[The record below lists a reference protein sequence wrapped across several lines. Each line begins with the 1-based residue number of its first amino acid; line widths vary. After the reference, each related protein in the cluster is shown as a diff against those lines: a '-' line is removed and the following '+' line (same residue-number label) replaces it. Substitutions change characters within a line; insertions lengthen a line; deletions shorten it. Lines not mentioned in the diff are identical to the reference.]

1 MRNKVDSSKKEKE
14 TTLAPAKPNKPKTGR
29 GGTQNFP
36 NARFRPETEE
46 DKALVSQL
54 ISEVLTEYRQPKVQ
68 TDEELAERFDDYFR
82 RCAARGQ
89 TPTVEEM
96 CMSTGWTIQCI
107 KNWEYGINKGLG
119 SQTVSIIKKAK
130 NFMQT
135 FDAKLVI
142 AGKMNFLAY
151 CFRAK
156 NYYGMKDQQDLAFV
170 QPNPLGEAKSP
181 EELRR
186 KYLEDIGADPDIID
200 AEASE

>member
-1 MRNKVDSSKKEKE
+1 MRNKVDSTKKEKE

-54 ISEVLTEYRQPKVQ
+54 IGEVLTEYRQPKVQ
-68 TDEELAERFDDYFR
+68 NDEELTERLDDYFR
-82 RCAARGQ
+82 RCAEKGQ

-96 CMSTGWTIQCI
+96 CMSTGWTIQRV
-107 KNWEYGINKGLG
+107 KDWEYGMDKGFTP
-119 SQTVSIIKKAK
+119 QTKAIIKKAK

-156 NYYGMKDQQDLAFV
+156 NYYGMKDQQDLAFI

-186 KYLEDIGADPDIID
+186 KYLEDIGEDPDVID
-200 AEASE
+200 AEVSE